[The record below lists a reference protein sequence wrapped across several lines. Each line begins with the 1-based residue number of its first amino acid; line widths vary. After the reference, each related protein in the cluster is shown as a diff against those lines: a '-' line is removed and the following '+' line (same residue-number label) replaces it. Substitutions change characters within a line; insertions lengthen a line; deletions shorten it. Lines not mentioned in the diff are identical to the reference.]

1 MAPLQEIQ
9 EIWFFP
15 VAWLDS
21 ADCGVRL
28 TLPEIR
34 VLQSSVPGGLS
45 SGELCRGN
53 LQGDLALPEMQ
64 AEFLRPMAVR
74 F

>member
-9 EIWFFP
+9 EIWPFP
-15 VAWLDS
+15 AAWLDS
-21 ADCGVRL
+21 TDCGVCHA
-28 TLPEIR
+28 LPEVRI
-34 VLQSSVPGGLS
+34 LQSSVAWGLS
-45 SGELCRGN
+45 SGELCRGD